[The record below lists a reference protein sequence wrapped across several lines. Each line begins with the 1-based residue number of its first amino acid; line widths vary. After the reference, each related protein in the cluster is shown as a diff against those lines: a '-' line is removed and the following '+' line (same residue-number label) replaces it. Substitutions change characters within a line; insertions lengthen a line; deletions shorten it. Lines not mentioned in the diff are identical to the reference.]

1 MASIIQGATTGLKHL
16 VLTGQLNFSAAQTY
30 KIALYTDAADL
41 SPGNTNVA
49 YSTTNEVVG
58 AGYTAGGNDLVVAD
72 PGFSFEPVVGYV
84 SFGNTS
90 WPSSTFTARGA
101 VIYRNT
107 GGDGQKYTV
116 AILDFGGDKTVN
128 NETLNIEFP
137 GNNATEALIRFEQ
150 KGIK

>member
-1 MASIIQGATTGLKHL
+1 MASIIQGATTGLKYL
-16 VLTGQLNFSAAQTY
+16 VLTGELDFSASQTY

-41 SPGNTNVA
+41 SPGNTDTV

-58 AGYTAGGNDLVVAD
+58 AGYTAGGNNLVVAD

-107 GGDGQKYTV
+107 GGNGLKYTV
-116 AILDFGGDKTVN
+116 AVLDFGSNVTAN
-128 NETLNIEFP
+128 NNTFNVTFP
-137 GNNATEALIRFEQ
+137 PDNATEALIRFE
-150 KGIK
+150 

>member
-1 MASIIQGATTGLKHL
+1 MASIIQGATTGLKYL
-16 VLTGQLNFSAAQTY
+16 VLTGELDFSVAQTY

-41 SPGNTNVA
+41 SPGSTDTV

-58 AGYTAGGNDLVVAD
+58 AGYTAGGNDLVVAA
-72 PGFSFEPVVGYV
+72 PGFSFDPTAGWV

-90 WPSSTFTARGA
+90 WPTSTFTARGA

-107 GGDGQKYTV
+107 GGNGLQYTV

-137 GNNATEALIRFEQ
+137 GNNATEALIRFE
-150 KGIK
+150 

>member
-1 MASIIQGATTGLKHL
+1 MASIIQGATTGLKYL

-116 AILDFGGDKTVN
+116 AVLDFGSNVTSDNSTFNV
-128 NETLNIEFP
+128 TFP
-137 GNNATEALIRFEQ
+137 PYNATEALIRFE
-150 KGIK
+150 

>member
-1 MASIIQGATTGLKHL
+1 MASIIQGATTGLKYL
-16 VLTGQLNFSAAQTY
+16 VLTGELDFSDSQTY

-41 SPGNTNVA
+41 SPGNTNTV

-58 AGYTAGGNDLVVAD
+58 AGYTAGGNNLVVAD

-107 GGDGQKYTV
+107 GGNGLKYTV
-116 AILDFGGDKTVN
+116 AVLDFGSNVTAN
-128 NETLNIEFP
+128 NNTFNVTFP
-137 GNNATEALIRFEQ
+137 PDNATEALIRFE
-150 KGIK
+150 

>member
-1 MASIIQGATTGLKHL
+1 MASIIQGATTGLKYL
-16 VLTGQLNFSAAQTY
+16 VLTGELDFSDSQTY

-41 SPGNTNVA
+41 SPGNTDTV

-58 AGYTAGGNDLVVAD
+58 AGYTAGGNNLVVAD

-107 GGDGQKYTV
+107 GGNGLKYTV
-116 AILDFGGDKTVN
+116 AVLDFGSNVTAN
-128 NETLNIEFP
+128 NNTFNVTFP
-137 GNNATEALIRFEQ
+137 PDNATEALIRFE
-150 KGIK
+150 

>member
-1 MASIIQGATTGLKHL
+1 MGTIVQGLTTGLKY
-16 VLTGQLNFSAAQTY
+16 LTLSGQLNFGATQTY
-30 KIALYTDAADL
+30 KIALYTSEADL
-41 SPGNTNVA
+41 SPCSTNVA

-58 AGYTAGGNDLVVAD
+58 TGYTAGGNTLVVSD
-72 PGFSFEPVVGYV
+72 PGFSFDPVVGYV
-84 SFGNTS
+84 NFGNTS
-90 WPSSTFTARGA
+90 WTSSTFTARGA

-137 GNNATEALIRFEQ
+137 GNNATEALIRFE
-150 KGIK
+150 